1 MYCLHFSIFGRF
13 VTFPDLR
20 EVVLYR
26 KHPNVPAVHS
36 PLTSRAVGSGVAP
49 RVAPCVGWPD
59 SGPLHCCILAAVGS
73 LADVAGPRLLGA
85 LPCLCGDCQPLVVQA
100 VSRGGRSQS
109 PEGPGAH
116 AGPLLGRVVCH
127 GGWFVCW
134 VSEIPWPSGGWGRFL
149 T

>member
-1 MYCLHFSIFGRF
+1 MLCL
-13 VTFPDLR
+13 
-20 EVVLYR
+20 
-26 KHPNVPAVHS
+26 A
-36 PLTSRAVGSGVAP
+36 
-49 RVAPCVGWPD
+49 
-59 SGPLHCCILAAVGS
+59 
-73 LADVAGPRLLGA
+73 
-85 LPCLCGDCQPLVVQA
+85 LCGDRQPLVGQA

-134 VSEIPWPSGGWGRFL
+134 VSEIPWPSGGWGQFL